1 MQQAALNFDPPPLE
15 RKPFVLAAAKRQG
28 DAAIAAGAE
37 KATRV
42 DPSFIDVACAHILAY
57 LQAHGTSSGELLTD
71 SCKLA
76 GIRPVEDRHFG
87 VVFQRLMRNK
97 QIRVVGFAAR
107 AKGHGSSG
115 GKVWGVSKL

>member
-28 DAAIAAGAE
+28 DAAIAAGAD

-42 DPSFIDVACAHILAY
+42 DPSFIDTACAHIVAY
-57 LQAHGTSSGELLTD
+57 LKAHGCSSGELLTD

-87 VVFQRLMRNK
+87 VVFQRLIRRN
-97 QIRVVGFAAR
+97 QIRWAGECRRV
-107 AKGHGSSG
+107 KGHASRGGSLYEATS
-115 GKVWGVSKL
+115 